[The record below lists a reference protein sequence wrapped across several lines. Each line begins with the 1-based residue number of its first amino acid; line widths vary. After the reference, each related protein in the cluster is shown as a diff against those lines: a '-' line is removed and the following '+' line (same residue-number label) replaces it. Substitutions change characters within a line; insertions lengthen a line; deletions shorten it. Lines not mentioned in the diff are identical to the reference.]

1 MQGFAKV
8 EIEMKAPKPEPHPGE
23 KRSAGLVSDERSL
36 MKIHRGK
43 HQRVENSEHLGHRRN
58 ANAAAVFPQGGV
70 AVPMETIFN
79 GTITN
84 DKFCMSRMK
93 PLQLQYARQGSA
105 KELPSPPENQRSR
118 ASFSGGD
125 R

>member
-1 MQGFAKV
+1 
-8 EIEMKAPKPEPHPGE
+8 
-23 KRSAGLVSDERSL
+23 
-36 MKIHRGK
+36 
-43 HQRVENSEHLGHRRN
+43 
-58 ANAAAVFPQGGV
+58 
-70 AVPMETIFN
+70 METIFN

-105 KELPSPPENQRSR
+105 KELQSPPENQRSR

-125 R
+125 T